1 MKKLYKILFLLI
13 LTLNFNQ
20 SSNAK
25 PLPPGSGEGDV
36 KANILILLDSSA
48 SMDRSIGDGLPNIS
62 SSTINPDT
70 GDRYL
75 TSPSR
80 RDGGLFLINSSGER
94 TNISGL
100 RDNGVAY
107 ERRTWVAGAGTDRSC
122 DWSIN
127 RNNRVNMNTNIS
139 TNRSYHGV
147 RYLRN
152 VTVGRTN
159 INGENLL
166 FVGQY
171 QQNNNITAV
180 FALDENFR
188 CRLALVPGG
197 NRRGFQIRGFDISQ
211 NAAGETIV
219 AVYGRD
225 RRDGFMFS
233 CNLGRGECVRVAARA
248 RNMNVW
254 DRLRDGERLRLNS
267 DSTTMYISDG
277 GDIHGYS
284 SAPRGNTR
292 VITNTS
298 TRFCNGVARRTGQQ
312 VTFTTVFDLVDD
324 DTMIVGGNRER
335 IIQRVSWDENNNCSA
350 TVFAGTADTRA
361 NVDDNEEAIAAGD
374 LAANEIRIVQAL
386 GGLNISNNRIIF
398 THGGFVDELLLN
410 GFVQGSQDTAWQI
423 QYGGRLFSRLEGAKQ
438 AIISILSD
446 NTLTSGADF
455 GFGHW
460 NAGELNFGT
469 GVRPDRGRPRGR
481 GGSWCHN
488 NNRPC
493 NYYGGWTGTQSRICT
508 RNSCLNVGIGPNGAS
523 DAISE
528 VRNIRT
534 AFGTD
539 AEAFSQIA
547 HDYFTGGEG
556 VSPHD
561 PNSDCQLNYVIVI
574 GDGMQKK
581 TGLPASGNR
590 GRTAARLET
599 LRNMTP
605 PVKTLF
611 VAYGDGIRAEGMQS
625 FDELAVVGSC
635 AAAGDS
641 DCEPTIVARTPEELT
656 TELQQKI
663 RQILAERLAFT
674 APSITA
680 TIEKGGS
687 LYQAQFSYEQFG
699 EWQGTILRKTLN
711 ADGTVEHE
719 MTHPGNWDAS
729 VQVRNQASGSIQDYS
744 TLDRRNL
751 WTVISGQPGGGY
763 ANAGWDNLNDDNALL
778 LETDMEM
785 LGFQVRNYHTS
796 TTRCGGEDSTDDEVK
811 GLFRFLAGQDF
822 FDYDGDCQ
830 TTANDPGTK
839 EVRDHVLGDIYH
851 SQLIEVGVPD
861 GSVEFSANNEE
872 SYFRSINNY
881 QGFKVEQQ
889 NRRNL
894 IYAGSNS
901 GLIHA
906 FDAETGDEEWAFLP
920 PILIGKLP
928 NIINNALNGTVDG
941 TKGGSNAIFG
951 VDGSPVVHDVFIK
964 GLSFD
969 GSNVIVEDDPDWRT
983 ILFVPFG
990 RGGSGFTVLDVTNPT
1005 LDTGGPLHM
1014 FTVYNDYINNVVH
1027 IADYDGDIDSY
1038 EYESGQATLTQSE
1051 QGVVALNN
1059 YNQASAAD
1067 GDDTLWTQETIDAA
1081 IANNEFTEA
1090 DAPSVGDIQTP
1101 APTTNRDNRSSCQG
1115 PDEAGAN
1122 EINDFIINGTNS
1134 CYTGRTFTF
1143 KDIQL
1148 NTADGAQIDRS
1159 LLNVTELVDGSF
1171 VKIDFTSARML
1182 NNELEI
1188 TFDTKKTIDRGDRPA
1203 VENAD
1208 GSITTFE
1215 SDNIFIQTSCTAVT
1229 IDDERFDYSKLGET
1243 WSTPRIVR
1251 LPSDI
1256 PGEADDPLLDK
1267 YVAIMGGGMSTSN
1280 ACTGSALFLV
1290 DLSDVSDPGKIY
1302 GSSTNGGPIT
1312 IVDTHPTGFAFG
1324 NSGITTANGSNINN
1338 AVPTT
1343 PVVITPDTAFGI
1355 PWRGAMVY
1363 VNDLEGKIT
1372 KINLTDS
1379 APLFNQKTLFRLN
1392 ANTTN
1397 KRYSY
1402 FGMDA
1407 GIGNTTK
1414 DFWLFGGTGD
1424 FSALGDKSDG
1434 MDNIL
1439 YGIRDREYPFFVPST
1454 VPLQSSTSF
1463 TAAAHADA
1471 DAAKS
1476 IDSATD
1482 CSDVSLDTT
1491 GNDCPDSEDAWV
1503 YHLDP
1508 TILPNNTTTGTTT
1521 TTGNQDQNTTAVPN
1535 NGYRKASAPPTL
1547 FKGQVYFPV
1556 YEPPPGQNVCNIGNA
1571 FICVHD
1577 DECGTDS
1584 SHKLVK
1590 GREAAVQTCTFVR
1603 EGVLSEL
1610 VIFGDKLFANVAGP
1624 SEDVDTLFSILSVPG
1639 EILSNKGG
1647 WRDTGF

>member
-1 MKKLYKILFLLI
+1 MKSLYKILFLLI
-13 LTLNFNQ
+13 FTLNFNQ
-20 SSNAK
+20 FTYAK

-36 KANILILLDSSA
+36 RANILILLDSSA
-48 SMDRSIGDGLPNIS
+48 SMDNNIGDGLPNITS
-62 SSTINPDT
+62 VTINPDT
-70 GDRYL
+70 GERYL
-75 TSPSR
+75 TAASR
-80 RDGGLFLINSSGER
+80 RGGGLYLIDAAGER
-94 TNISGL
+94 ANMTGL
-100 RDNGVAY
+100 RDNGSSY
-107 ERRTWVAGAGTDRSC
+107 EVRKWVAGANTDRSC

-127 RNNRVNMNTNIS
+127 RNNRVGMNTNIS

-171 QQNNNITAV
+171 QQNNNMTAV

-197 NRRGFQIRGFDISQ
+197 SRRGFQIRGFDISQ
-211 NAAGETIV
+211 NAAGQTIV

-225 RRDGFMFS
+225 RRNGFIFS
-233 CNLGRGECVRVAARA
+233 CNLAAGECARSA
-248 RNMNVW
+248 GGAQRGNIW
-254 DRLRDGERLRLNS
+254 DRLRDGSRLRLNS
-267 DSTTMYISDG
+267 DSTMMYISDD
-277 GDIHGYS
+277 GDVHGYTTE
-284 SAPRGNTR
+284 ARGNTR
-292 VITNTS
+292 VVSNRS
-298 TRFCNGVARRTGQQ
+298 QRTRFCDGIVRRVGTQ
-312 VTFTTVFDLVDD
+312 VTFTTVFDLVNDD
-324 DTMIVGGNRER
+324 EMVVGGNRER
-335 IIQRVSWDENNNCSA
+335 IIQRVSWQNDGSCFA
-350 TVFAGTADTRA
+350 TVFAGTASTLA
-361 NVDDNEEAIAAGD
+361 NVDDNGDAIAAGD
-374 LAANEIRIVQAL
+374 LAAVDIRLVQAL

-398 THGGFVDELLLN
+398 THDGFVDELLTN
-410 GFVQGSQDTAWQI
+410 GFVQGTQDTAWQV
-423 QYGGRLFSRLEGAKQ
+423 QYGGQQFSRLEGAKR
-438 AIISILSD
+438 AIIAILSD
-446 NTLTSGADF
+446 NTLTSGANF

-460 NAGELNFGT
+460 NAGERNFGT

-488 NNRPC
+488 NNNPC
-493 NYYGGWTGTQSRICT
+493 NYYGGWTGTRSRICT
-508 RNSCLNVGIGPNGAS
+508 TNSCLNVGVGPEGAAL
-523 DAISE
+523 AIPE
-528 VRNIRT
+528 VRRIRT

-556 VSPHD
+556 ISPHD

-581 TGLPASGNR
+581 TGLPSSRNR
-590 GRTAARLET
+590 GRTAARLEA
-599 LRNMTP
+599 LRNMSP

-611 VAYGDGIRAEGMQS
+611 VAYGDGINPAGMQS

-635 AAAGDS
+635 AAAGQQE
-641 DCEPTIVARTPEELT
+641 CEPTIIARTPEELT
-656 TELQQKI
+656 TQLQQKI
-663 RQILAERLAFT
+663 RQILAERLSFT

-699 EWQGTILRKTLN
+699 EWQGTILRKHLN

-719 MTHPGNWDAS
+719 IDYPGNWDAS
-729 VQVRNQASGSIQDYS
+729 IQVRNQSSSSAGNYS
-744 TLDRRNL
+744 TDDSRNL
-751 WTVISGQPGGGY
+751 WTVISDVEGGGY
-763 ANAGWDNLNDDNALL
+763 IGNWDNLNDDNALL
-778 LETDMEM
+778 LEPDMEM
-785 LGFQVRNYHTS
+785 LGFQVTNYHTS
-796 TTRCGGEDSTDDEVK
+796 TSRCGGDDTTDDEVK

-822 FDYDGDCQ
+822 FDYDGDC
-830 TTANDPGTK
+830 TTGANDTGTT
-839 EVRDHVLGDIYH
+839 ELRDHVLGDIYH
-851 SQLIEVGVPD
+851 SQLIEVGAPD
-861 GSVEFSANNEE
+861 GNVEFSSNNEE
-872 SYFRSINNY
+872 AYFRSINNY
-881 QGFKVEQQ
+881 QAFKTAQQ
-889 NRRNL
+889 NRRNV

-906 FDAETGDEEWAFLP
+906 FNAETGDEEWAFLP

-928 NIINNALNGTVDG
+928 NIINESLNGSVDG
-941 TKGGSNAIFG
+941 SKGGSNAIFG

-964 GLSFD
+964 GLTPLGTIEESP
-969 GSNVIVEDDPDWRT
+969 SWHT

-990 RGGSGFTVLDVTNPT
+990 RGGSGFTVLDVTNPIVEPAA
-1005 LDTGGPLHM
+1005 GPLHM

-1027 IADYDGDIDSY
+1027 IADHDGDLTSY
-1038 EYESGQATLTQSE
+1038 EYASGQASLTQSE
-1051 QGVVALNN
+1051 EGQIALNN
-1059 YNQASAAD
+1059 YNQARQDD
-1067 GDDTLWTQETIDAA
+1067 GEDTLWTQDTIDDA
-1081 IANNEFTEA
+1081 IADGEFTV
-1090 DAPSVGDIQTP
+1090 DTAPQVGDIQIP

-1115 PDEAGAN
+1115 PDPADGN
-1122 EINDFIINGTNS
+1122 IDNFIVDGTNS
-1134 CYTGRTFTF
+1134 CYTGRTYTF
-1143 KDIQL
+1143 RDIQL
-1148 NTADGAQIDRS
+1148 NTPEGQDVDRT
-1159 LLNVTELVDGSF
+1159 LLNVTELVDGTF
-1171 VKIDFTSARML
+1171 EKIDFTSARMQ
-1182 NNELEI
+1182 NNELVI
-1188 TFDTKKTIDRGDRPA
+1188 TFDTNKTIDRGD
-1203 VENAD
+1203 
-1208 GSITTFE
+1208 STTVDAAGNVTTSQ
-1215 SDNIFIQTSCTAVT
+1215 SDNIFIQTSCTATT
-1229 IDDERFDYSKLGET
+1229 IADAQYDYSKLGET

-1256 PGEADDPLLDK
+1256 AGEQDEPLNDK
-1267 YVAIMGGGMSTSN
+1267 YVAIMGGGMSTAN

-1290 DLSDVSDPGKIY
+1290 DLSDTANPGRLY

-1324 NSGITTANGSNINN
+1324 NSGITTANGSEINN

-1363 VNDLEGKIT
+1363 INDREGKIT

-1379 APLFNQKTLFRLN
+1379 TANGAVLFNQKTLFRLN

-1397 KRYSY
+1397 RRYSF

-1424 FSALGDKSDG
+1424 FNALGDKTIG

-1439 YGIRDREYPFFVPST
+1439 YGIRDREYPFFVPSQ
-1454 VPLQSSTSF
+1454 VPLQSSDIFVS
-1463 TAAAHADA
+1463 AAHADA

-1476 IDSATD
+1476 IDDATH
-1482 CSDVSLDTT
+1482 CSDVSLDDT
-1491 GNDCPDSEDAWV
+1491 GDACPDAEDAWV

-1508 TILPNNTTTGTTT
+1508 ITLPTTNLGTTAGT
-1521 TTGNQDQNTTAVPN
+1521 QDQDTVPN
-1535 NGYRKASAPPTL
+1535 SGFRKASAPPTL

-1556 YEPPPGQNVCNIGNA
+1556 YEPPAGQNVCNIGNA

-1577 DECGTDS
+1577 DECGTDN

-1590 GREAAVQTCTFVR
+1590 GREASVQTCTFVR

-1624 SEDVDTLFSILSVPG
+1624 SENAETLYSILSVPG

>member
-20 SSNAK
+20 FTNAK

-36 KANILILLDSSA
+36 RANILILLDSSA
-48 SMDRSIGDGLPNIS
+48 SMDNSIGDGLPNITS
-62 SSTINPDT
+62 VTINPDT
-70 GDRYL
+70 GERYL
-75 TSPSR
+75 TAASR
-80 RDGGLFLINSSGER
+80 RGGGLYLIDAAGER
-94 TNISGL
+94 ANMTGL
-100 RDNGVAY
+100 TDAGVSY
-107 ERRTWVAGAGTDRSC
+107 ERRKWVAGGGTDRSC

-127 RNNRVNMNTNIS
+127 GNGVRMNTNIS

-152 VTVGRTN
+152 VTVGNTN

-166 FVGQY
+166 FVGQH
-171 QQNNNITAV
+171 QQNNNNTAV

-197 NRRGFQIRGFDISQ
+197 GRRGFQIMGFDISQ
-211 NAAGETIV
+211 NAAGQTIV

-225 RRDGFMFS
+225 RRNGFLLS
-233 CNLGRGECVRVAARA
+233 CNLAVGECERVAGRGRGG
-248 RNMNVW
+248 NVW
-254 DRLRDGERLRLNS
+254 NRLRDGSRLRLNS
-267 DSTTMYISDG
+267 DSTMMYISDD
-277 GDIHGYS
+277 GDVHGYTTQ
-284 SAPRGNTR
+284 ARGNTR
-292 VITNTS
+292 VITDRS
-298 TRFCNGVARRTGQQ
+298 PRPRFCNGVTRRVGNQ
-312 VTFTTVFDLVDD
+312 VTFTTVFDLINDD
-324 DTMIVGGNRER
+324 EMVVGGNRER
-335 IIQRVSWDENNNCSA
+335 IIQRVSWQNDGGCAA
-350 TVFAGTADTRA
+350 TVFAGTASTLA
-361 NVDDNEEAIAAGD
+361 NVDDNGDAIAAGD
-374 LAANEIRIVQAL
+374 LAADDIRLVQAL
-386 GGLNISNNRIIF
+386 GGLNISNNRIIV
-398 THGGFVDELLLN
+398 THDGFVDELLTN
-410 GFVQGSQDTAWQI
+410 GFVQGTQDTAWQV
-423 QYGGRLFSRLEGAKQ
+423 QYGGQQFSRLEGAKQ

-446 NTLTSGADF
+446 NTLTAGADF

-460 NAGELNFGT
+460 NAGELNWGT

-481 GGSWCHN
+481 GGGWCHN

-508 RNSCLNVGIGPNGAS
+508 RNSCLNVGVGPNGAA
-523 DAISE
+523 DAIPE

-539 AEAFSQIA
+539 SEAFSQIA
-547 HDYFTGGEG
+547 HDYFRGGEG

-561 PNSDCQLNYVIVI
+561 PNSECQLNYVIVI

-581 TGLPASGNR
+581 TGLPASNNR

-611 VAYGDGIRAEGMQS
+611 VAYGDGIRAEGMES

-635 AAAGDS
+635 AAAGQS

-699 EWQGTILRKTLN
+699 EWKGTILRKTLN

-729 VQVRNQASGSIQDYS
+729 VQVRNQSSGSIQDYS
-744 TLDRRNL
+744 TADSRNL
-751 WTVISGQPGGGY
+751 WTVISDQTGGGY
-763 ANAGWDNLNDDNALL
+763 ANAGWDNLNDENALL

-796 TTRCGGEDSTDDEVK
+796 TTRCGGDDSTDDEVK

-822 FDYDGDCQ
+822 FDYDGDCL

-839 EVRDHVLGDIYH
+839 ELRDHVLGDIYH

-928 NIINNALNGTVDG
+928 NIINKTLNGTVDG
-941 TKGGSNAIFG
+941 SKGGSNAIFG

-964 GLSFD
+964 GLRLEGTS
-969 GSNVIVEDDPDWRT
+969 VIEETEPDWHT

-1051 QGVVALNN
+1051 QGVAALEN
-1059 YNQASAAD
+1059 YNQARAAD
-1067 GDDTLWTQETIDAA
+1067 GDDTLWTQATIDAA
-1081 IANNEFTEA
+1081 IDNNEFTEA

-1115 PDEAGAN
+1115 PDQAGAN
-1122 EINDFIINGTNS
+1122 DIDNFIINGTNS
-1134 CYTGRTFTF
+1134 CYTGRTFNF
-1143 KDIQL
+1143 VDFQL
-1148 NTADGAQIDRS
+1148 NTAENADIDKS
-1159 LLNVTELVDGSF
+1159 LLNVTELIDGSF
-1171 VKIDFTSARML
+1171 ERIDFTSARMQ
-1182 NNELEI
+1182 NNELVI
-1188 TFDTKKTIDRGDRPA
+1188 TFDTNKTIDRGDRPA
-1203 VENAD
+1203 IEDAD
-1208 GSITTFE
+1208 GNITTLE

-1229 IDDERFDYSKLGET
+1229 IDDEQYDYSKLGET

-1256 PGEADDPLLDK
+1256 PGEETDPLNDK

-1280 ACTGSALFLV
+1280 SCAGSALFLV
-1290 DLSDVSDPGKIY
+1290 DLSDITNPGRIY
-1302 GSSTNGGPIT
+1302 GSLTNGGPIT

-1363 VNDLEGKIT
+1363 VNDIEGKIT

-1379 APLFNQKTLFRLN
+1379 TKNGAVLFNQKTLFRLN

-1424 FSALGDKSDG
+1424 FSALGDKTEG

-1439 YGIRDREYPFFVPST
+1439 YGIRDREYPFFVPSQ
-1454 VPLQSSTSF
+1454 VPLQNSTSF

-1491 GNDCPDSEDAWV
+1491 GDDCPDSEDAWV

-1508 TILPNNTTTGTTT
+1508 TIISNTTVTNTD
-1521 TTGNQDQNTTAVPN
+1521 NQDQDTGVQN
-1535 NGYRKASAPPTL
+1535 NGFRKASAPPTL